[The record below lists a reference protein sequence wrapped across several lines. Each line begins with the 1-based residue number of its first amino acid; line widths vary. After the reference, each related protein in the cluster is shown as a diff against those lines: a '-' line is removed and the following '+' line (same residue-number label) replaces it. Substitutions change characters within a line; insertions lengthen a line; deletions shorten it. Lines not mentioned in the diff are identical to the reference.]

1 VDKDHQKCCFH
12 PKSRGCKTQWL
23 RDDQVCR
30 CSSATLRFSQGCSL
44 ATPVPG
50 STIQDWSP
58 ITLPQSNVAMGNLP
72 EMEVWMG
79 RLSYCC
85 LPHVWMANKGY
96 GYAPQVSIGI
106 PKFCPW
112 LQRVTPVVHS
122 KPAAGFKEP
131 HGPGPRDHLVITGW
145 SGRGWI
151 TTSKGKR
158 SSLARFQCWG
168 YSLVSWLPI

>member
-1 VDKDHQKCCFH
+1 MQLSNSAILARMLSCNTRSWVHHAGLVWSHYPPAIKHGNG
-12 PKSRGCKTQWL
+12 KSPRNGGLDGKIVL
-23 RDDQVCR
+23 
-30 CSSATLRFSQGCSL
+30 LL
-44 ATPVPG
+44 LTPCMDG
-50 STIQDWSP
+50 Q
-58 ITLPQSNVAMGNLP
+58 
-72 EMEVWMG
+72 E
-79 RLSYCC
+79 RLHT
-85 LPHVWMANKGY
+85 P
-96 GYAPQVSIGI
+96 GI

-131 HGPGPRDHLVITGW
+131 HGPGPRDHLDHSQVVGRKLSWFITGW

-151 TTSKGKR
+151 TTSRRKR

>member
-1 VDKDHQKCCFH
+1 MTKFAGAAQQLCDSRKDALLQH
-12 PKSRGCKTQWL
+12 PFLGPPSRNPGLVWSHYPPAIKRGNGKSPRNGGLDGKIVLLLLTPCMDGQQRL
-23 RDDQVCR
+23 R
-30 CSSATLRFSQGCSL
+30 
-44 ATPVPG
+44 TP
-50 STIQDWSP
+50 
-58 ITLPQSNVAMGNLP
+58 GN
-72 EMEVWMG
+72 
-79 RLSYCC
+79 
-85 LPHVWMANKGY
+85 
-96 GYAPQVSIGI
+96 

-151 TTSKGKR
+151 TTWRRKR

-168 YSLVSWLPI
+168 YSIVSWLPI